1 MAGKKGQKKRIWS
14 DDEKRSIC
22 EQTLTSGVSV
32 AQVARRYSMN
42 ANLIFKWLR
51 DPRFAP
57 DLEEDAAQPDDGVMA
72 FLPVEVSD
80 PSLDGFTQTGSGA
93 PPPSGAVSACRV
105 DITLSDGRRILV
117 EGPTALSAVLGLV
130 QGLMA

>member
-1 MAGKKGQKKRIWS
+1 MAGKKGQKKRVWS

-22 EQTLTSGVSV
+22 EQTTTAGVSV

-42 ANLIFKWLR
+42 ANLIFKWLK

-57 DLEEDAAQPDDGVMA
+57 GSEYVAAQPEDGVVA
-72 FLPVEVSD
+72 FLPVEVRE
-80 PSLDGFTQTGSGA
+80 PLPVELTQAGAQPLSGA
-93 PPPSGAVSACRV
+93 AISAHRV

-117 EGPTALSAVLGLV
+117 EGPTALSAILGLV